1 MRQQNKTCHIHGDQP
16 KYKITWTGSG
26 AELMVQN
33 AFHPLDSGE
42 FTCIASNAAG
52 EDKKTLILD
61 VHGEL
66 INVFYVTDTL
76 LVRNVSVRSVVAILK
91 IWIHGFPPFP
101 TFLTKILL
109 GRNLVTSLGELC
121 TSARSSNSSYFF
133 QKLILELL
141 LGSTDKTG
149 MCIAS

>member
-1 MRQQNKTCHIHGDQP
+1 
-16 KYKITWTGSG
+16 
-26 AELMVQN
+26 MVQN

-76 LVRNVSVRSVVAILK
+76 LVRNVSDPSMQFSKFGFMVFRPSPLFLLK
-91 IWIHGFPPFP
+91 SC
-101 TFLTKILL
+101 
-109 GRNLVTSLGELC
+109 LVG
-121 TSARSSNSSYFF
+121 
-133 QKLILELL
+133 I
-141 LGSTDKTG
+141 
-149 MCIAS
+149 

>member
-1 MRQQNKTCHIHGDQP
+1 MGRCTGELQQQNKTCHTHGNQP

-66 INVFYVTDTL
+66 INVSYVTNTL
-76 LVRNVSVRSVVAILK
+76 VVRNVSVRSVVAILK
-91 IWIHGFPPFP
+91 IWIHSLPPFP
-101 TFLTKILL
+101 TF
-109 GRNLVTSLGELC
+109 
-121 TSARSSNSSYFF
+121 SN
-133 QKLILELL
+133 
-141 LGSTDKTG
+141 
-149 MCIAS
+149 

>member
-1 MRQQNKTCHIHGDQP
+1 
-16 KYKITWTGSG
+16 
-26 AELMVQN
+26 MVQN

-101 TFLTKILL
+101 TFLTK
-109 GRNLVTSLGELC
+109 NPAWSEF
-121 TSARSSNSSYFF
+121 SYLSWRTLY
-133 QKLILELL
+133 Q
-141 LGSTDKTG
+141 
-149 MCIAS
+149 C

>member
-1 MRQQNKTCHIHGDQP
+1 
-16 KYKITWTGSG
+16 
-26 AELMVQN
+26 MVQN
-33 AFHPLDSGE
+33 AFHPLDNGE

-109 GRNLVTSLGELC
+109 GRNLVTSLWRTLYQC
-121 TSARSSNSSYFF
+121 
-133 QKLILELL
+133 
-141 LGSTDKTG
+141 
-149 MCIAS
+149 

>member
-1 MRQQNKTCHIHGDQP
+1 
-16 KYKITWTGSG
+16 
-26 AELMVQN
+26 MVQN

-66 INVFYVTDTL
+66 INVFYVT
-76 LVRNVSVRSVVAILK
+76 VRSVDAILK

-121 TSARSSNSSYFF
+121 TSARSSNSSYFLK
-133 QKLILELL
+133 KLILELL
-141 LGSTDKTG
+141 LGFTDKTG